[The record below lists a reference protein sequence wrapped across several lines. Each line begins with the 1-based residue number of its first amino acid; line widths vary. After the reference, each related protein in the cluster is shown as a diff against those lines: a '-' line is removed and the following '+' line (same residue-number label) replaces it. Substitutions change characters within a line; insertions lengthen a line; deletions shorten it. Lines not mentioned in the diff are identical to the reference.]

1 MARTTNTVSIESK
14 IIKAKENYEK
24 AKQKYDVAAK
34 ELEEL
39 QTKHKALQR
48 NELIKAVEKSDKT
61 YAEIIAFL
69 EGSLLREDIE

>member
-1 MARTTNTVSIESK
+1 M
-14 IIKAKENYEK
+14 
-24 AKQKYDVAAK
+24 KYDAAAK

-39 QTKHKALQR
+39 QTKQKALQR

-69 EGSLLREDIE
+69 EGTLLRDGVE

>member
-24 AKQKYDVAAK
+24 AKMKYDAAAK
-34 ELEEL
+34 ELEDL
-39 QTKHKALQR
+39 QTKQKALQL

-69 EGSLLREDIE
+69 EWRLLRDGIE